1 MPRFEKG
8 DRVRVDLPD
17 ETDPDHDEFHGEH
30 GTVID
35 VIEDD
40 AGKTTGSES
49 DSRLYRIEVE
59 DGRTHDFR
67 KRDLRPPIV

>member
-8 DRVRVDLPD
+8 DRVRIDLPN

-35 VIEDD
+35 VIKDD
-40 AGKTTGSES
+40 AGRETGIES
-49 DSRLYRIEVE
+49 DSRLYRIKLE
-59 DGRTHDFR
+59 GGQTHDFR
-67 KRDLRPPIV
+67 ERDLRPPIA